1 MNDFEK
7 FPDDEL
13 CILRSELLHSGL
25 DSFQIAELLAG
36 FLVQRGYG
44 VSNEGAREAAVY
56 LEARGCALL
65 CLQAELEKIA
75 YFM

>member
-1 MNDFEK
+1 MKDFEK

-13 CILRSELLHSGL
+13 CILRSELLHAGL
-25 DSFQIAELLAG
+25 DSFQVAELLAG

-44 VSNEGAREAAVY
+44 VSNEGARQAGVY
-56 LEARGCALL
+56 LEARGCTLP
-65 CLQAELEKIA
+65 CLQEELEKIA